1 MKMEINTEQTMID
14 HKLLALLVCPE
25 TKAPVKLSHDRTELI
40 CKASGL
46 AYPIKDGMPVMLKS
60 EARVLSIDE
69 KLSK

>member
-1 MKMEINTEQTMID
+1 MKYDINTDHSSID

-25 TKAPVKLSHDRTELI
+25 TKAPVKLSSDQTELI

-60 EARVLSIDE
+60 EARVLSLDE
-69 KLSK
+69 KIS